1 MAISIYSFA
10 MSNTVFFDD
19 VSDEVREA
27 AEKFVAAEHT
37 ECSGVLAAMDEQ
49 PAVRELVLALADRLL
64 RDLAAGRHPI
74 YTTSDDEV
82 SPAEAARILDVS
94 RQYVDRLLADGRLP
108 FGHKAGS
115 THRTIRVVDIE
126 RLAAERS
133 RRRSST
139 DAAIT
144 ALIDGGVD
152 Y

>member
-1 MAISIYSFA
+1 
-10 MSNTVFFDD
+10 MSNIVFFDD

-27 AEKFVAAEHT
+27 AEEFVAADHT
-37 ECSGVLAAMDEQ
+37 ERSGVWPQWMISPPSGNWSLRWPSACCATRPLAAT
-49 PAVRELVLALADRLL
+49 PSTP
-64 RDLAAGRHPI
+64 HPR
-74 YTTSDDEV
+74 TRS

-108 FGHKAGS
+108 FGHKPGS
-115 THRTIRVVDIE
+115 THRTIRVVDVE

-133 RRRSST
+133 RRRAST

-144 ALIDGGVD
+144 ALIDGGLD